1 MSTNKT
7 FERGDRVTLK
17 GVLIGGIDVRQVF
30 RIDSVSTKPEYK
42 GHRALVRYSLVA
54 VPMLGIVSHRTTC
67 EVSGDDLAIVTDAQP
82 TEA

>member
-30 RIDSVSTKPEYK
+30 RIDSVSTSASALLS
-42 GHRALVRYSLVA
+42 GRRADARY
-54 VPMLGIVSHRTTC
+54 C
-67 EVSGDDLAIVTDAQP
+67 LAP
-82 TEA
+82 HHL